1 MRNVRSYLV
10 EPQISTVQG
19 QSYYRLKTTTGVT
32 YGSKYKR
39 RYGAKFPTNT
49 QVQMDQMAGKEMS
62 QKISAVSEQEILA

>member
-10 EPQISTVQG
+10 EPQISAIQG

-39 RYGAKFPTNT
+39 RYGAKLPVNA
-49 QVQMDQMAGKEMS
+49 QVQMDQVAGKEIG
-62 QKISAVSEQEILA
+62 QKIPAVSDRETLA